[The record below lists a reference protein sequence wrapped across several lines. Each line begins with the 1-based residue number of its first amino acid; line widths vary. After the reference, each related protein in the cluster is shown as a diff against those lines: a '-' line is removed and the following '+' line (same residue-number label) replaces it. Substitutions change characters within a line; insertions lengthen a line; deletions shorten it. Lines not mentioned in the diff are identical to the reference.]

1 MSRWVFD
8 YLDSFVLL
16 FDFLILMVMWGN
28 FLERVVVGGRGFSGG
43 FFGFVL
49 LFVDF
54 VFIM

>member
-1 MSRWVFD
+1 
-8 YLDSFVLL
+8 
-16 FDFLILMVMWGN
+16 MVMWGN